1 MSGSSIGSSSARG
14 GGRGLPALLG
24 VPRVRGGNPTS
35 APRGGFINPQA
46 PRPVTAATV
55 TQTDA
60 TDGSNT
66 SNASTAPAPAA
77 VPMQSLPARPQ
88 VPWQIIQQIQEYL
101 VQLAWQEVRAGVTM
115 TVANQ
120 KNELVASF
128 NRFALLFLDNSIPA
142 GNDCYPTCPESLR
155 TCSRTAAVALLNQS
169 TSTGRASISKESM
182 YRKAKLGVRKLLKY
196 MGDWVRICKDTN
208 TRAGQFTPSVPPSGT
223 DRDHVWSKI
232 KSTEHRS
239 QQCLKIYNLRVQNSH
254 LAENDPASIRESLT
268 HLNFARRG
276 YSLEEEYICRGRREE
291 NSLGQ
296 EEADIYDQIMQEV
309 DSGHIAVASSD
320 EEEAAPRPS
329 VTSNAVSAVA
339 PTRGYH
345 EAPYDEIAGNYH
357 PFEMCFKAF
366 TQYAGHGHL
375 DISGFY
381 TSEWADQQRTQAAAG
396 HVGRN
401 HQRRQHAADLQQR
414 SEAAHQTSSQTSVS
428 TASTSATP
436 VEQINELTA
445 QMRLSNTLT
454 RGDQVI
460 VNLEKAIKLATDL
473 KKPTLMIQRLQE
485 QLLDLLME
493 DVGAGHAPIEQSR
506 VSAPVPQRRRH
517 FDTQQQATLHQI
529 EEFAS
534 IVDNDGRGNCLFHV
548 FEAIEEEYLEHIR
561 LRPRQKVTFE
571 ELRSETVSILRA
583 NSATIR
589 LAPALSLIGESFD
602 IFVEPDMN
610 TQRGSVR
617 EYCDWLA
624 RDGAPGR

>member
-1 MSGSSIGSSSARG
+1 MSGDSSSSSSARG
-14 GGRGLPALLG
+14 GPGSRG

-46 PRPVTAATV
+46 PRRGTAATV

-66 SNASTAPAPAA
+66 SNASAATAPAA

-142 GNDCYPTCPESLR
+142 CNDCYPTCPESLR

-169 TSTGRASISKESM
+169 TSTGRSSISKESM

-276 YSLEEEYICRGRREE
+276 YSLEEEYNCRGRHEE
-291 NSLGQ
+291 NLLGQ
-296 EEADIYDQIMQEV
+296 EEADIYEQIMQEV
-309 DSGHIAVASSD
+309 ESGHIAVASSD
-320 EEEAAPRPS
+320 DEEAAPRPS

-401 HQRRQHAADLQQR
+401 HQRRQHAADLQQQR
-414 SEAAHQTSSQTSVS
+414 SEVAHQTSSQTSVS

-460 VNLEKAIKLATDL
+460 ANLEKAIKVATDL
-473 KKPTLMIQRLQE
+473 KKPTVMIQRLQE
-485 QLLDLLME
+485 QLLNHLME
-493 DVGAGHAPIEQSR
+493 DVGAVPIEQSR
-506 VSAPVPQRRRH
+506 GSAHVHQRRRH
-517 FDTQQQATLHQI
+517 FDMQQQATLHQI

-534 IVDNDGRGNCLFHV
+534 IVDNDGQGNCLFHV
-548 FEAIEEEYLEHIR
+548 FEAIEEEYLERIR
-561 LRPRQKVTFE
+561 LRPRQKITFE
-571 ELRSETVSILRA
+571 ELRSETVSNLRS

-589 LAPALSLIGESFD
+589 LALAPASLNGDSFD

-610 TQRGSVR
+610 SQRGSVQA
-617 EYCDWLA
+617 YCDWLA